1 MRVQGGADSRW
12 LTRWIV
18 VVTAGEAVGFL
29 VPAVVGVVASGT
41 PVFFYAMLAAGALE
55 GAVLG
60 AAQSVV
66 LRRRLP
72 RLRVTAWVLLTASG
86 ATVAYGAGM
95 LASAATDFAGWPGVL
110 KVGVVGA
117 SAGAVLFSL
126 GTAQWLELRRHVRGA
141 GWWVVGTAAAWTLA
155 LGAFLA
161 IATPLWHEG
170 QEPALSVLV
179 GIGAGLVMAVV
190 MTIATGAVLEAI
202 LRRDATAR
210 LTITSG

>member
-1 MRVQGGADSRW
+1 MEVQGVDDPRW
-12 LTRWIV
+12 LTRWLV
-18 VVTAGEAVGFL
+18 VVSTGEAVGFL
-29 VPAVVGVVASGT
+29 VPAVVGVIASGT
-41 PVFFYAMLAAGALE
+41 PVFVYAILAAGAVE

-72 RLRVTAWVLLTASG
+72 MLRVTAWVLLTTAG

-95 LASAATDFAGWPGVL
+95 LASAATEFADWPGVV
-110 KVGVVGA
+110 KVGMVGA
-117 SAGAVLFSL
+117 SAGAVLFSV

-170 QEPALSVLV
+170 QEPALAVLI

-190 MTIATGAVLEAI
+190 MAIATGSVLEAI
-202 LRRDATAR
+202 LRRDTTAR
-210 LTITSG
+210 LKLTSG

>member
-1 MRVQGGADSRW
+1 MEVQGVDDPRW
-12 LTRWIV
+12 LTRWLV
-18 VVTAGEAVGFL
+18 VVSTGEAVGFL
-29 VPAVVGVVASGT
+29 VPAVVGVIASGT
-41 PVFFYAMLAAGALE
+41 PVFVYAILAAGAVE

-72 RLRVTAWVLLTASG
+72 MLRVTAWVLLTTAG

-95 LASAATDFAGWPGVL
+95 LASAATEFADWPGVV
-110 KVGVVGA
+110 KVGMVGA
-117 SAGAVLFSL
+117 SAGAVLFSV

-141 GWWVVGTAAAWTLA
+141 GWWLVGTAAAWTLA

-170 QEPALSVLV
+170 QEPALAVLI

-190 MTIATGAVLEAI
+190 MAIATGSVLEAI
-202 LRRDATAR
+202 LRRDTTAR
-210 LTITSG
+210 LKLTSG

>member
-1 MRVQGGADSRW
+1 MSSAITWRTRIASGTEPPVAAHTTNGA
-12 LTRWIV
+12 I
-18 VVTAGEAVGFL
+18 
-29 VPAVVGVVASGT
+29 ASGT
-41 PVFFYAMLAAGALE
+41 PVFVYAILAAGAVE

-72 RLRVTAWVLLTASG
+72 MLRVTAWVLLTAAG
-86 ATVAYGAGM
+86 ATIAYGAGM
-95 LASAATDFAGWPGVL
+95 VASAATDFAGWPGVV
-110 KVGVVGA
+110 KVGVAGA
-117 SAGAVLFSL
+117 SGGAVLFSV

-170 QEPALSVLV
+170 QEPALAMLI

-190 MTIATGAVLEAI
+190 MAIATGSVLEAI
-202 LRRDATAR
+202 LRRDTTVR
-210 LTITSG
+210 LKITSG